1 MPDGL
6 LADSLL
12 SFRRRSLAGIDV
24 APLLVRLQVWGVPRR
39 NVPHAL
45 LRMAR
50 GRTAL
55 SGAQGLRFA
64 KQLGTGSG
72 ETFRPRHADLRH
84 WAVLTVWENP
94 EAADS
99 FAASSLPRSWD
110 SISDERLDLD
120 LRPLASRG
128 RWSGA
133 TPFGDPA
140 PERYD
145 GVVAAITRARLVL
158 RKSVAFRRAV
168 PAVAAELH
176 RSPGLRFALA
186 IGEAPVGLQGTF
198 SVWNSPADMNAF
210 AGRRAAHQDVVAR
223 TAAEGW
229 YAEELFARFAV
240 LRTSGTFA
248 GRPLAAG

>member
-1 MPDGL
+1 M
-6 LADSLL
+6 
-12 SFRRRSLAGIDV
+12 DV

-50 GRTAL
+50 GRAAMT
-55 SGAQGLRFA
+55 GTRGLRFA

-84 WAVLTVWENP
+84 WAVLTVWDDLES
-94 EAADS
+94 ADG
-99 FAASSLPRSWD
+99 FATTSAHRNWD

-133 TPFGDPA
+133 TPFGDPT
-140 PERYD
+140 PERHD
-145 GVVAAITRARLVL
+145 GPVAALTRARLAL
-158 RKSVAFRRAV
+158 RKTVAFRRAV
-168 PAVAAELH
+168 PGVAAELH

-186 IGEAPVGLQGTF
+186 IGESPVGLQGTF
-198 SVWNSPADMNAF
+198 SVWDSAADMNTF
-210 AGRRAAHQDVVAR
+210 AGRSAAHQDAVSR
-223 TAAEGW
+223 TPEERW

-248 GRPLAAG
+248 GRPLG